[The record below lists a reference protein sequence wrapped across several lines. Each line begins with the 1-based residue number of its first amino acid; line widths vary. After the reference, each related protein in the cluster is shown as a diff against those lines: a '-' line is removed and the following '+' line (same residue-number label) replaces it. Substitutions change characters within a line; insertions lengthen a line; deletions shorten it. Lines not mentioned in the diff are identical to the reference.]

1 MIYDAIDWQ
10 INNET
15 PEIINSITIISLV
28 KALEATAR
36 QHYNCIC
43 FHCQLHNLIFE
54 KLVIRKDTYLIA
66 PGTLQYK
73 QKNLLFPFYNRR
85 LKYGYEIDENMIY

>member
-1 MIYDAIDWQ
+1 MK

-15 PEIINSITIISLV
+15 PEIINSITSISLV

-36 QHYNCIC
+36 QHYNIIC
-43 FHCQLHNLIFE
+43 FHCQLHKLIFE
-54 KLVIRKDTYLIA
+54 KSVKRKDTYLIA

-73 QKNLLFPFYNRR
+73 EKNLLFPFYNRR